1 MNKKRIVL
9 ATFNKDKVKE
19 IQRILLPTGFE
30 LVSLDEFPDAGEI
43 VEDGETLLENALKK
57 AKASFRWTG
66 LPSLADDTGL
76 EVDALDGLPGV
87 RSSRFAGA
95 QASYRENNE
104 KLLRLL
110 QGVRREAR
118 TARFRTVVAYVDG
131 ERERWVEGICQG
143 VILERYQGSSG
154 FGYDPLFFVLH
165 KNKTFAEMTTE
176 EKNRIS
182 HRGIAF
188 RKMADLLKNLE

>member
-1 MNKKRIVL
+1 MNMKRIVL

-19 IQRILLPTGFE
+19 IQRILLPAGFE
-30 LVSLDEFPDAGEI
+30 LSSLGEFPDACEI
-43 VEDGETLLENALKK
+43 VEDGKTLLENALKK

-76 EVDALDGLPGV
+76 EVDALNGLPGV

-110 QGVRREAR
+110 QGVQRELR
-118 TARFRTVVAYVDG
+118 TARFRTVVAFVDG
-131 ERERWVEGICQG
+131 ERERWVEGVSEG

-154 FGYDPLFFVLH
+154 FGYDPLFFVPE

-176 EKNRIS
+176 EKNTIS

-188 RKMADLLKNLE
+188 RKMADLLENLE

>member
-1 MNKKRIVL
+1 MKRIVL
-9 ATFNKDKVKE
+9 ATFNTDKVRE
-19 IQRILLPTGFE
+19 IQRILLPAGFE
-30 LVSLDEFPDAGEI
+30 LLSLGEFPDAGEI

-76 EVDALDGLPGV
+76 EVDALNGLPGV
-87 RSSRFAGA
+87 RSSRFAGTH
-95 QASYRENNE
+95 ASYRENNE

-118 TARFRTVVAYVDG
+118 TARFRTVVDFVDG
-131 ERERWVEGICQG
+131 VKEQWVEGICEG
-143 VILERYQGSSG
+143 VILEQYRGVGG
-154 FGYDPLFFVLH
+154 FGYDPLFFVPD
-165 KNKTFAEMTTE
+165 KNKTFAEMNTE
-176 EKNRIS
+176 EKNGIS